1 MENTTD
7 PAAVERLAELKT
19 TAAKAA
25 AALTRAHAHL
35 EALDAARTALLERRA
50 TAARLVTQSA
60 TDREIAIRSRENGS
74 ITPEECDQQIADAAT
89 THRAAGV
96 ELETTAG
103 ELREIEQALEA
114 ARAAIPQAEATRNQA
129 EVAVFAE
136 IEKLEIAKA
145 TADLSTGLSRLHA
158 ALTLTG
164 SAGAFAAIVN
174 KITSRA
180 HVTTAEV
187 AGAYAYGA

>member
-1 MENTTD
+1 MNFT
-7 PAAVERLAELKT
+7 ELKT
-19 TAAKAA
+19 TAAEAA
-25 AALTRAHAHL
+25 AALTAAHDHL
-35 EALDAARTALLERRA
+35 AALDAERTALLERRA

-96 ELETTAG
+96 ELKTTAG

-129 EVAVFAE
+129 ECAVFAE
-136 IEKLEIAKA
+136 IERLEIAKA
-145 TADLSTGLSRLHA
+145 TADLSTGLARLHA

-164 SAGAFAAIVN
+164 SAGSFAATIG
-174 KITSRA
+174 KITCRG
-180 HVTTAEV
+180 HVTTTEIARE
-187 AGAYAYGA
+187 YGVS

>member
-7 PAAVERLAELKT
+7 PAAHAHLAELKSA
-19 TAAKAA
+19 AAKAA

-35 EALDAARTALLERRA
+35 EALDAERTALLERRA
-50 TAARLVTQSA
+50 NAARLVTQASV
-60 TDREIAIRSRENGS
+60 DREIAIGSRENGS

-103 ELREIEQALEA
+103 ELRDLEQALEL
-114 ARAAIPQAEATRNQA
+114 ARAAIPQAEAARNQA
-129 EVAVFAE
+129 ECAVFAE
-136 IEKLEIAKA
+136 IERLEIQRA

-164 SAGAFAAIVN
+164 SAGSFSAIVN
-174 KITSRA
+174 KITSRGHA
-180 HVTTAEV
+180 TTTEV
-187 AGAYAYGA
+187 AREYEVS

>member
-7 PAAVERLAELKT
+7 PAAVERLAELKS

-25 AALTRAHAHL
+25 AALTAAHAHL
-35 EALDAARTALLERRA
+35 EALDAERTALLERRA
-50 TAARLVTQSA
+50 TAARLVTQASV
-60 TDREIAIRSRENGS
+60 DRETAIGSRENGS
-74 ITPEECDQQIADAAT
+74 ITPDQCDRQIADAAT

-96 ELETTAG
+96 ELETTAN
-103 ELREIEQALEA
+103 ELRDLEQALEL
-114 ARAAIPQAEATRNQA
+114 ARAAIPEAEATRNQA

-136 IEKLEIAKA
+136 IEKLEIQRA

-164 SAGAFAAIVN
+164 SAGSFAAIVN
-174 KITSRA
+174 KITSRG
-180 HVTTAEV
+180 HVTTTEIAREYEV
-187 AGAYAYGA
+187 S